1 MTMCSWLGWP
11 GRKAPAPEPGAAKA
25 PHDGFRETLDTV
37 VFVVILV
44 LILKTFVAE
53 CFVIPTGSM
62 AETLYGYQK
71 GVSCPECSHP
81 FAVNASDEVEN
92 GVRDRNFCTC
102 PNCLRD
108 IELVRS
114 GQVRR
119 GAEAAR
125 VDDPGASTGD
135 RVLVGKF
142 PADFASVGGPS
153 RHQVVVFK
161 FPGNG
166 GGGFDPF
173 PVSGPQRN
181 HTPMNY
187 IKRCM
192 GLPGE
197 VLAISGGDLYRLAGG
212 WTPPGDEGPVTD
224 WWKTDHMRMAYFP
237 RARVGPEGKVE
248 FPGDPAPIERVEGD
262 PAGAIGANGRF
273 EIIRKPPAV
282 VLAESRLVYDDDKP
296 AADMKAFPRWTGET
310 PASFPRGPGGYYSG
324 DSTNGRVWL
333 RYSHLLRP
341 NVQGVGP
348 AAVCRPQVITDVMGY
363 NTGRASEMLFGALM
377 PGEGGRS
384 VAGNWVGDLLLEF
397 SVRAQSPKGSL
408 VAEVARGHRRF
419 RARVDLATGQ
429 VVFSVVA
436 VDGTEAEL
444 ARATTTLKGG
454 AGAHNIRFGHVDRT
468 LHLWVDG
475 KVATG
480 QGIPVPASME
490 AGGRTFDLEPAAL
503 GLDGGAKAEVGHI
516 RLFRDTHYTAK
527 DSPSEMDVQLDD
539 FAAPLDWTPGKATP
553 DNLKALNW
561 APMRVLRVPPGHYLC
576 LGDNSTHSSDS
587 RSWGTVPGR
596 LMLGRAV
603 AVYWPIN
610 RIGLIR

>member
-1 MTMCSWLGWP
+1 MSSWMTWLG
-11 GRKAPAPEPGAAKA
+11 RKETGPARQVQKAAQ
-25 PHDGFRETLDTV
+25 DGWRETLDTV

-71 GVSCPECSHP
+71 GVTCPECSHS

-108 IELVRS
+108 IEIVRA
-114 GQVRR
+114 GQMRR
-119 GAEAAR
+119 GADTAR
-125 VDDPGASTGD
+125 VDDPGATTGD

-142 PADFASVGGPS
+142 PTDLASTAGPS

-197 VLAISGGDLYRLAGG
+197 VLGISSGDLYRLESG
-212 WTPPGDEGPVTD
+212 WSPAPDEGPFVD
-224 WWKTDHMRMAYFP
+224 WWKTDHMRVAYLS
-237 RARVGPEGKVE
+237 RVRVGPEGKLE
-248 FPGDPAPIERVEGD
+248 LPAGDTAIERVEGD
-262 PAGAIGANGRF
+262 PASSIAAGARF
-273 EIIRKPPAV
+273 EIIRKPPSV
-282 VLAESRLVYDDDKP
+282 VLAEARLVYDDDKT
-296 AADMKAFPRWTGET
+296 ARDMRAFPRWAGET
-310 PASFPRGPGGYYSG
+310 PASYARGSDGFYSG
-324 DSTNGRVWL
+324 DSSHAPAWL
-333 RYSHLLRP
+333 RYRHLLRS

-348 AAVCRPQVITDVMGY
+348 AAVCRPQIITDVMGY
-363 NTGRASEMLFGALM
+363 NTGRASEILFGALM
-377 PGEGGRS
+377 PGEGTRS
-384 VAGNWVGDLLLEF
+384 VAGNWVGDLMVEF
-397 SVRAQSPKGSL
+397 TMRATAAKGQM
-408 VAEVARGHRRF
+408 VAEVARGSRKF
-419 RARVDLATGQ
+419 RARFDLPTGE
-429 VVFSVVA
+429 VAFSVVGA
-436 VDGTEAEL
+436 DLAETEL
-444 ARATTTLKGG
+444 ARSGTSLKGG
-454 AGAHNIRFGHVDRT
+454 SGAHRVRFGHVDRT

-475 KVATG
+475 QVVTG
-480 QGIPVPASME
+480 QGVPVPAPADSS
-490 AGGRTFDLEPAAL
+490 ARTFDLEPAAL
-503 GLDGGAKAEVGHI
+503 GLEDGAVADFGHI
-516 RLFRDTHYTAK
+516 KLFRDTYYTAK
-527 DSPSEMDVQLDD
+527 DSPSDVDVHLDD
-539 FAAPLDWTPGKATP
+539 FAAPLDWSPGKPTP
-553 DNLKALNW
+553 DHLKALAW

-587 RSWGTVPGR
+587 RSWGTVPSR

-603 AVYWPIN
+603 GVYWPLN

>member
-1 MTMCSWLGWP
+1 MASWKFWIARNEKDSANDSGKP
-11 GRKAPAPEPGAAKA
+11 P
-25 PHDGFRETLDTV
+25 PHDGWRESLDTV

-71 GVSCPECSHP
+71 GIVCPECSHS

-92 GVRDRNFCTC
+92 GSRDRNFCTC

-108 IELVRS
+108 IEMVRA
-114 GQVRR
+114 GQMRR

-142 PADFASVGGPS
+142 PADLRAMSGPS
-153 RHQVVVFK
+153 RNQVVVFK

-197 VLAISGGDLYRLAGG
+197 VLGISGGDIYRLEEG
-212 WTPPGDEGPVTD
+212 WEPPLDEGPFTEWWKADHMRVAYLPKVRIGPEGRLEVPPGD
-224 WWKTDHMRMAYFP
+224 MA
-237 RARVGPEGKVE
+237 
-248 FPGDPAPIERVEGD
+248 IERVEGD
-262 PAGAIGANGRF
+262 PATMIVRGGRF
-273 EIIRKPPAV
+273 AIVRKPPTV
-282 VLAESRLVYDDDKP
+282 VMAESRLVYDDDKP
-296 AADMKAFPRWTGET
+296 ARDMKAFPRWTGES
-310 PASFPRGPGGYYSG
+310 PASFSKGTDGFYSG
-324 DSTNGRVWL
+324 DGSGSAAWL
-333 RYSHLLRP
+333 RYRHLLRP

-348 AAVCRPQVITDVMGY
+348 AAVCRPQVVTDVMGY
-363 NTGRASEMLFGALM
+363 NTGRVSEVLFGALL
-377 PGEGGRS
+377 PGEGTRS
-384 VAGNWVGDLLLEF
+384 VAGNWVGDLMVEF
-397 SVRAQSPKGSL
+397 SVRARSKSGSL
-408 VAEVARGHRRF
+408 LAEVARGMGRY
-419 RARVDLATGQ
+419 RARIELSSGEVTLQSIDP
-429 VVFSVVA
+429 
-436 VDGTEAEL
+436 DGRENNL
-444 ARATTTLKGG
+444 VSLPSPVRGG
-454 AGAHNIRFGHVDRT
+454 SHTVRFGHVDRT
-468 LHLWVDG
+468 LHLWING
-475 KVATG
+475 KAVTG
-480 QGIPVPASME
+480 EGVPVLPPASS
-490 AGGRTFDLEPAAL
+490 GNRSFDLEPAAL
-503 GLDGGAKAEVGHI
+503 GLDGGAIADFGHI
-516 RLFRDTHYTAK
+516 KLYRDTYYTAK
-527 DSPSEMDVQLDD
+527 DSPSEMDVHLDD
-539 FAAPLDWTPGKATP
+539 FAAPLDWSSGKPTP
-553 DNLKALNW
+553 DNLKALSW

-603 AVYWPIN
+603 GVYWPLG

>member
-1 MTMCSWLGWP
+1 MASWRFWTA
-11 GRKAPAPEPGAAKA
+11 RKEQDSVKDSGKPV
-25 PHDGFRETLDTV
+25 PHDGWRESLDTV

-71 GVSCPECSHP
+71 GIVCPECSHS

-92 GVRDRNFCTC
+92 GSRDRNFCTC

-108 IELVRS
+108 IEMVRA
-114 GQVRR
+114 GQMRR

-142 PADFASVGGPS
+142 PADLRAMSGPS
-153 RHQVVVFK
+153 RNQVVVFK

-173 PVSGPQRN
+173 PISGPQRN

-197 VLAISGGDLYRLAGG
+197 VLGISGGDIYRLEEG
-212 WTPPGDEGPVTD
+212 WIPPLDEGPQTEWWKADHMRVAFLPKVRIGPDGRLEVPPGD
-224 WWKTDHMRMAYFP
+224 MA
-237 RARVGPEGKVE
+237 
-248 FPGDPAPIERVEGD
+248 IERVEGD
-262 PAGAIGANGRF
+262 PATMIVRGGRF
-273 EIIRKPPAV
+273 AIIRKPPTV
-282 VLAESRLVYDDDKP
+282 VMAESRLVYDDDKP
-296 AADMKAFPRWTGET
+296 ARDMKEFPRWTGET
-310 PASFPRGPGGYYSG
+310 PASFPKGTDGFYSG
-324 DSTNGRVWL
+324 DGSGSAAWL
-333 RYSHLLRP
+333 RYRHLLRP

-348 AAVCRPQVITDVMGY
+348 AAVCRPQVVTDVMGY
-363 NTGRASEMLFGALM
+363 NTGRVSEVLFGALL
-377 PGEGGRS
+377 PGEGARS
-384 VAGNWVGDLLLEF
+384 VAGNWVGDLMVEF
-397 SVRAQSPKGSL
+397 SVRARSKSGSVL
-408 VAEVARGHRRF
+408 AEVARGMGRY
-419 RARVDLATGQ
+419 RARIDLSSGEVTLQ
-429 VVFSVVA
+429 SIDP
-436 VDGTEAEL
+436 DGKENNL
-444 ARATTTLKGG
+444 ARLPSPVRGG
-454 AGAHNIRFGHVDRT
+454 SHTVRFGHVDRT
-468 LHLWVDG
+468 LHLWING
-475 KVATG
+475 KAVTG
-480 QGIPVPASME
+480 EGVPVLPPASS
-490 AGGRTFDLEPAAL
+490 GNRSFDLEPAAL
-503 GLDGGAKAEVGHI
+503 GLDGGAVADIGHI
-516 RLFRDTHYTAK
+516 KLYRDTYYTAK
-527 DSPSEMDVQLDD
+527 DSPSEMDVHLDD
-539 FAAPLDWTPGKATP
+539 FAAPLDWSAGKATP
-553 DNLKALNW
+553 DNLKALSW

-603 AVYWPIN
+603 GVYWPLG